1 MSTLRDNLESIEKQG
16 SLISMG
22 DFIDFYSTAKTEILI
37 CRVEK
42 SRKNRDRIKT
52 FRIPGKTDDFIVCS
66 ISAR

>member
-22 DFIDFYSTAKTEILI
+22 DFIDFYSTAKTEIII

>member
-1 MSTLRDNLESIEKQG
+1 MSNLRDNLELIEKQG
-16 SLISMG
+16 RLKNMS